1 MNTDIS
7 RTRWFI
13 GIALLGAVLVFGL
26 SGVVSNAREGDQPR
40 YEQNALYIE
49 ECGACHLAYPP
60 PLLPTKT
67 WQGIM
72 ASLEDHFGDNAE
84 MDEETTAHLDSYHER
99 LVLQKGAPTLMSQM
113 LRDLPDDPPLRVTE
127 FPSFLRA
134 HEVIAQQLD
143 IEEFAEGFLSPCADC
158 HREAADGIFDKDR
171 LHPGYGPQAWSE
183 N

>member
-1 MNTDIS
+1 
-7 RTRWFI
+7 
-13 GIALLGAVLVFGL
+13 
-26 SGVVSNAREGDQPR
+26 
-40 YEQNALYIE
+40 
-49 ECGACHLAYPP
+49 
-60 PLLPTKT
+60 
-67 WQGIM
+67 M